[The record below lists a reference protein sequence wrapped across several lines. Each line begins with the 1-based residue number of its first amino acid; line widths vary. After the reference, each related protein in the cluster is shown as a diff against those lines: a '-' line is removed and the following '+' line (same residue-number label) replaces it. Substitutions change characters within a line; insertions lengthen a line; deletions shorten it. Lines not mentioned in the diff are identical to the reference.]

1 MVDFSFF
8 FFFSSVKIL
17 WLFSV
22 EKRGVHGGFTDT
34 TYDMKCVLLLH

>member
-1 MVDFSFF
+1 MVRLFFS

-22 EKRGVHGGFTDT
+22 AKRGIHGGFTT

>member
-1 MVDFSFF
+1 MIRIF

-22 EKRGVHGGFTDT
+22 TQRGVHGGLTDT